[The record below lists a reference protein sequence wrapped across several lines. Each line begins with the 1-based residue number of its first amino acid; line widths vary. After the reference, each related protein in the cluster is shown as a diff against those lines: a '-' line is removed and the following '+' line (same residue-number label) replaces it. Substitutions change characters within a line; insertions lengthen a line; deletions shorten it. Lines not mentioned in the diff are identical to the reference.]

1 VDYNDVD
8 FAALARV
15 FGAHGERVEE
25 PAGLVPAL
33 QRALES
39 GLPAV
44 IDVPI
49 HPDFHA
55 AVVSK

>member
-1 VDYNDVD
+1 LDPSG
-8 FAALARV
+8 LA
-15 FGAHGERVEE
+15 
-25 PAGLVPAL
+25 PAL
-33 QRALES
+33 KRAIES

-49 HPDFHA
+49 HADFHA